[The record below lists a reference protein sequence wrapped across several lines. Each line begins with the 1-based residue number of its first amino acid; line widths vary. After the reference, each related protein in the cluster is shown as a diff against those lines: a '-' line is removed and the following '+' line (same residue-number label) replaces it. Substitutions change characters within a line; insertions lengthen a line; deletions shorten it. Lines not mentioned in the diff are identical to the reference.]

1 MAKAR
6 LSGHLATSTKV
17 TSLLASLTV
26 KVPRHMLTLE
36 LSSEASSSMDLPAVK
51 VNFREKMLKDR
62 SSTATRASSS
72 TIACM
77 AKDLSRLLTDLLMKA
92 CTTRAR
98 NASKANRLA
107 STVPFTKE
115 SSRTIYSMGRV
126 SSFMPQVSL
135 AMKAIGSK
143 VKCTALAST
152 SGAMEDATRVS
163 TRWIRRMALAST
175 CGPMAEPTTACGRK
189 APRTEREQRS
199 WPIWI

>member
-6 LSGHLATSTKV
+6 LSGHPEISTRV
-17 TSLLASLTV
+17 TSLLASLMV
-26 KVPRHMLTLE
+26 KVPRRMLTLE
-36 LSSEASSSMDLPAVK
+36 LSLEACSFTDLPAVK
-51 VNFREKMLKDR
+51 VSFRERMLKDR
-62 SSTATRASSS
+62 SSTATRVSSS

-77 AKDLSRLLTDLLMKA
+77 AKDLSRLLTDPLTKA

-107 STVPFTKE
+107 STDLFTKANSRTTYSMDRE
-115 SSRTIYSMGRV
+115 SSSML
-126 SSFMPQVSL
+126 QVSP
-135 AMKAIGSK
+135 AMKVTGSK
-143 VKCTALAST
+143 DKCTALAYI

-163 TRWIRRMALAST
+163 TRWIRRMASAST